1 MLSASVPQP
10 PPPSPDPPAA
20 SPVPARAPSPG
31 LRVSLLAPSA
41 EGRSASP
48 PPPPPAPPASA
59 PGSLDAVLARRRSI
73 ADAPVEPPRC
83 SKRSSADPSSSAEP
97 TERQSKRRSLEL
109 QLPARVE
116 RRITFSELRELASSY
131 ASELLCPKAANLA
144 HSSFD
149 ATLSDLV
156 HEPVAPSHGPSTE
169 P

>member
-1 MLSASVPQP
+1 
-10 PPPSPDPPAA
+10 
-20 SPVPARAPSPG
+20 
-31 LRVSLLAPSA
+31 
-41 EGRSASP
+41 
-48 PPPPPAPPASA
+48 
-59 PGSLDAVLARRRSI
+59 VLARRRSI

-116 RRITFSELRELASSY
+116 RRITFSELRELA
-131 ASELLCPKAANLA
+131 

-156 HEPVAPSHGPSTE
+156 LEPVAPSHDPSTE